1 MLAKIIAWGPDRAT
15 ALERLAGALDRTLV
29 LGVVTNLRFLRWLVR
44 QPVVVAGEAR
54 TDVLTRI
61 WPPDHWTDA
70 TGIPADAWSQAA
82 QALLGSGE
90 TTDPWAGGWRLN
102 AARSV
107 RLEAEGQTRLVGAA
121 APADPADPTRAGLE
135 LVRVGDTVHLD
146 LAGRSVAFRLAPP
159 PDVDAA
165 ARAAVAHGVT
175 GATGPVDVVAPMPGA
190 VLAVHAAIGDAVT
203 PGDPIVTLEAMKMEH
218 AVVATIAGHLGEIL
232 VAPADQVTRGQR
244 LATIEP

>member
-1 MLAKIIAWGPDRAT
+1 
-15 ALERLAGALDRTLV
+15 
-29 LGVVTNLRFLRWLVR
+29 
-44 QPVVVAGEAR
+44 
-54 TDVLTRI
+54 VLTRI
-61 WPPDHWTDA
+61 WPPDHWNEA
-70 TGIPADAWSQAA
+70 IAIPADAWSDAA
-82 QALLGSGE
+82 KALLGDGE

-107 RLEAEGQTRLVGAA
+107 RLEAEGQDRLVAA
-121 APADPADPTRAGLE
+121 DAADDPVGAGLE
-135 LVRVGDTVHLD
+135 LVRVGGAVHLD
-146 LAGRSVAFRLAPP
+146 LAGRSVAFRLAAP

-165 ARAAVAHGVT
+165 ARAAVAHGVI

-190 VLAVHAAIGDAVT
+190 VLAVHAAVGDAVT

-218 AVVATIAGHLGEIL
+218 AVVATIAGHLGELL